1 VNKYL
6 DNENEIDVDILLKK
20 VNEIH
25 KEKYLSDREI
35 SVNVYESSKYK
46 ILVINLDFFKKI

>member
-1 VNKYL
+1 MENKLKCNNIKKVNKYL
-6 DNENEIDVDILLKK
+6 DNENETDVDILLKK

-35 SVNVYESSKYK
+35 SVNVIRK
-46 ILVINLDFFKKI
+46 